1 MSAAPE
7 EASRPSTRGVAADE
21 LAARFGPAYKWF
33 ATCTVMVGTIAAIL
47 SSTMTN
53 VALPDMMGEFGLG
66 QDQIQWVSTAFLA
79 ATTASM
85 LAAAWGVAAFGVRRC
100 FMLSLAVF
108 CVGCLVGGYATD
120 ASELILARAIQGT
133 AAGVI
138 QPLSM
143 VIIFL
148 VFPPNRRG
156 TAMGLYGLGVILAP
170 ALGPTFG
177 GVLIDNYSWRYT
189 FLACLP
195 LSLFGMLPAPIF
207 LPTER
212 RSTPPPFDWLGFVLV
227 ATGIGAFLA
236 GLSNGQRLGWDSNF
250 VVGGFVLSGIC
261 AVAFL
266 LQEQR
271 TAHPVMDL
279 DLYLN
284 PRFVAASAVA
294 FMLGVG
300 LFSSTYLVPLFV
312 QTVQGYTPTASGLLL
327 APAGVALGFIQP
339 LGGRLSDRFPARVLI
354 IIGIVFFGVSN
365 WLMSD
370 ADTSTPFWRFAM
382 WVAIG
387 RIGMGLIMPA
397 LNSGA
402 LRVLDPRQVSHG
414 AGAINFVRQLG
425 GAVGVGLLSVYL
437 ERETTTYASEFNA
450 MQVGGADAAQTLGRI
465 AGALVRAG
473 LPDNPHLGARTVEA
487 YRFLSRMIEAQASVM
502 GFRESFLL
510 VAAGFFVALVPAYFM
525 RPRRP
530 RDPDARKDATERGG
544 APRHPREVG
553 SAAS

>member
-1 MSAAPE
+1 MVSG
-7 EASRPSTRGVAADE
+7 PSPQTALGVTAGQ
-21 LAARFGPAYKWF
+21 LAARYGSAYKWC

-100 FMLSLAVF
+100 FMLSLVVF
-108 CVGCLVGGYATD
+108 CIGCLVGGYAMD
-120 ASELILARAIQGT
+120 ASALILARAIQGA

-148 VFPPNRRG
+148 VFPPDRRG
-156 TAMGLYGLGVILAP
+156 TAMGVYGLGVILAP
-170 ALGPTFG
+170 ALGPTLG

-189 FLACLP
+189 FFACLP
-195 LSLFGMLPAPIF
+195 LCLFGMLPAPIF

-212 RSTPPPFDWLGFVLV
+212 RPTPPPFDWLGFVLV
-227 ATGIGAFLA
+227 AAAIGAFLA

-250 VVGGFVLSGIC
+250 VVGGFFISAIC
-261 AVAFL
+261 AVSFL
-266 LQEQR
+266 FQER
-271 TAHPVMDL
+271 MTAHPVIDL
-279 DLYLN
+279 DVYLN
-284 PRFVAASAVA
+284 PRFVAASVVA

-327 APAGVALGFIQP
+327 APAGVVLGFVQP

-354 IIGIVFFGVSN
+354 MIGIVFFGVSN
-365 WLMSD
+365 FLMTD

-382 WVAIG
+382 WVTVG
-387 RIGMGLIMPA
+387 RVGMGLIMPA

-530 RDPDARKDATERGG
+530 PDPDARKDATERGG